1 MINSP
6 LSASLDLN
14 FQVVG
19 PGGWS
24 EEEEEEEEEGRGE
37 VSDLNRRWR
46 RAESERNPI
55 RGQGIRHGYCNNE
68 KEEEQEE
75 EEEEEEKEEEEKE
88 VEEEEQ

>member
-1 MINSP
+1 M
-6 LSASLDLN
+6 DLN

-24 EEEEEEEEEGRGE
+24 EEEEEEEEERRGE